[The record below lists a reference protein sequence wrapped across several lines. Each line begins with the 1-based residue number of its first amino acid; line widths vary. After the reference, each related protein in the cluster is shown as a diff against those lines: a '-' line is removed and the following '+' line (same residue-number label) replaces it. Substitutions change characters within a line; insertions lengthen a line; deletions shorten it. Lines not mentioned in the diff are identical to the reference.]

1 MQVDAGPID
10 PSAGVIALT
19 GATGFIGGRLA
30 YHLCS
35 AGWQV
40 RVLVRPSA
48 NTASLA
54 GLEVQQI
61 QGELENQD
69 SLQRLVADTYAVI
82 HCAGAVRGITA
93 AQFNR
98 INVAG
103 VAHLVRAAVSQRPRF
118 LLLSSLAAREPE
130 LSPYAS
136 SKQQGEQAL
145 ATEAGDM
152 SWIAL
157 RPPAVYGPGDKE
169 LLPLFQWMGRGIAPI
184 LGSTGARFSLLYVD
198 DLATAVLRWLHQPQP
213 VSGIFELHDGHAGGY
228 GWDEVVAIAA
238 ALRARR
244 IRQVPI
250 PLSLLRL
257 LAGLNVSVSR
267 LGVSAPML
275 TPGKVRE
282 LRHPDWVCDNVAIS
296 RALGWMPQVELA
308 EGLRRTLGWGE
319 GRRSQ

>member
-1 MQVDAGPID
+1 MQVDPGSGD
-10 PSAGVIALT
+10 PRSGVVALT

-30 YHLCS
+30 YHLCN

-40 RVLVRPSA
+40 RVLVRPTA

-54 GLEVQQI
+54 GLKVQRLG
-61 QGELENQD
+61 GELQDQD

-82 HCAGAVRGITA
+82 HCAGAVRGITP

-98 INVAG
+98 INVDG
-103 VAHLVRAAVSQRPRF
+103 VARLARAAVSRRPRF
-118 LLLSSLAAREPE
+118 LLLSSLAAREPG
-130 LSPYAS
+130 LSPYAA

-145 ATEAGDM
+145 AAEAAGM

-169 LLPLFQWMGRGIAPI
+169 LLPLFRWMGCGFAPI
-184 LGSTGARFSLLYVD
+184 LGPAGARFSLLYVD
-198 DLATAVLRWLHQPQP
+198 DLAAAVMQWLQQPQP
-213 VSGIFELHDGHAGGY
+213 ISGIFELHDGHAGGY
-228 GWDEVVAIAA
+228 DWDEVVAIAA
-238 ALRARR
+238 ALRTRR
-244 IRQVPI
+244 IRRL
-250 PLSLLRL
+250 PLPVSLLRL
-257 LAGLNVSVSR
+257 LAGLNVSIAR

-319 GRRSQ
+319 GKRSR